1 MSVSL
6 HPIQPKSI
14 SEQVFEQLR
23 DLIFRGYF
31 KPGEKLPPER
41 ELASSLGVSRP
52 TIKTA
57 ITKLVNKGLV
67 EQRQGHGSFVRSQRS
82 QYLDNPLREVMDSE
96 EVDLED
102 LLEVRAG
109 LEVNAV
115 RLAAERA
122 TDEDIRILDSCLQD
136 MLSKVDQGLVGESE
150 DVAFHM
156 ALTYATKNPAQIFL
170 MKHFYDLLFYGI
182 RESRFHLYESGNL
195 QHMGD
200 QHAEILK
207 RIRERDPDG
216 AQEAMLR
223 HIHFVRDFC
232 HKHGI

>member
-1 MSVSL
+1 MPVSL

-14 SEQVFEQLR
+14 AEQVFEQLR

-41 ELASSLGVSRP
+41 ELAASLSVSRP

-67 EQRQGHGSFVRSQRS
+67 EQRQGQGSFVRSQRS
-82 QYLDNPLREVMDSE
+82 QYMDNPLREVMDSE
-96 EVDLED
+96 EVDLDD
-102 LLEVRAG
+102 LLEVRSG

-122 TDEDIRILDSCLQD
+122 TPEDISILDSCLQD
-136 MLSKVDQGLVGESE
+136 MLSKVDQGQVGADE

-156 ALTYATKNPAQIFL
+156 AIAYATKNPAQVFL

-182 RESRFHLYESGNL
+182 KESRFHLYESGNL
-195 QHMGD
+195 PQMGE
-200 QHAEILK
+200 QHAAILD
-207 RIRERDPDG
+207 RIRHHDPDG

-223 HIHFVRDFC
+223 HIHFVQEFC
-232 HKHGI
+232 HERGL

>member
-1 MSVSL
+1 MAVSL

-14 SEQVFEQLR
+14 SEQVYEQLR

-31 KPGEKLPPER
+31 KPGGKLPPER

-67 EQRQGHGSFVRSQRS
+67 EQRQGQGSFVRSQRS

-102 LLEVRAG
+102 LLEVRSG

-115 RLAAERA
+115 RLAALRA
-122 TDEDIRILDSCLQD
+122 TPEDIRVLESCLQD
-136 MLSKVDQGLVGESE
+136 MLSKVDQGLVGEDE

-156 ALTYATKNPAQIFL
+156 AIGFASKNPAQVFL
-170 MKHFYDLLFYGI
+170 MKHFYDLLFHGI
-182 RESRFHLYESGNL
+182 KESRFHLYESGNL
-195 QHMGD
+195 PRMGE
-200 QHAEILK
+200 QHAEILD
-207 RIRERDPDG
+207 RIRNHDPDG

-223 HIHFVRDFC
+223 HIHFVQDFC
-232 HKHGI
+232 RTHGL